1 MKTMIIP
8 PRWEPNKRKTNVFGP
23 NGRIGGMISGG
34 NGVRIVR
41 MGGALSVRGV
51 GTGTVKPTV
60 RPVVKPAVKPEVKA
74 EETKPI
80 EKPVEAVT
88 EEPVEAAKDT
98 AAASGDPWEGTDLS
112 EEQKEDANAIEPPV
126 EDDETGTEAAEEVSG
141 EMLTLDGDCGIALPE
156 LPGAAA
162 YKHGELQVSEPNRKG
177 KKGRR
182 RKNRRG

>member
-8 PRWEPNKRKTNVFGP
+8 PRWDPNKRKTNVFGP

-51 GTGTVKPTV
+51 GTGTVKQTV
-60 RPVVKPAVKPEVKA
+60 KPVVKPEVKAEVKA

-88 EEPVEAAKDT
+88 EKPVTEKPIPAVGEYAPASLAEETAKDT
-98 AAASGDPWEGTDLS
+98 AAAIGNPWEGLDYSELS
-112 EEQKEDANAIEPPV
+112 GTAAHRQGEP
-126 EDDETGTEAAEEVSG
+126 
-141 EMLTLDGDCGIALPE
+141 
-156 LPGAAA
+156 
-162 YKHGELQVSEPNRKG
+162 QVSEPNRKG
-177 KKGRR
+177 KRGRR